1 MPEKKVRKKK
11 NPKDSQL
18 VIRVNRADR
27 DEFVELCEDLESSA
41 AREIRKFMKRF
52 IAEHGKKSK

>member
-52 IAEHGKKSK
+52 VAEHGKKSK

>member
-1 MPEKKVRKKK
+1 MSEKKVRKKK

-18 VIRVNRADR
+18 VIRINRADR
-27 DEFVELCEDLESSA
+27 DQFVELCEDLESSA

-52 IAEHGKKSK
+52 VTDHKKKSK

>member
-1 MPEKKVRKKK
+1 MSEKKVRKKK

-52 IAEHGKKSK
+52 VAEHGKKSK

>member
-1 MPEKKVRKKK
+1 MSEKKVRKKK

-52 IAEHGKKSK
+52 VVEHVKKSK

>member
-1 MPEKKVRKKK
+1 MSEKKVRKKK

-52 IAEHGKKSK
+52 VAEHGKKTK